1 MKTRILMVMLAGAAL
16 AACASTNTPKTQ
28 VARFTPCEDINVA
41 IYFDSG
47 SAAVSRDGRA
57 VLRGAAKQAE
67 GCKVNGVDVIGLAD
81 AVGAPDANLALSE
94 KRAASV
100 TKTLQSYGLTNVRVA
115 AAGDAGAVI
124 PTGSQTTVAA
134 PMRRRADVILRL
146 SANP

>member
-16 AACASTNTPKTQ
+16 AACAHADKPKTT

-41 IYFDSG
+41 IYFEPA
-47 SAAVSRDGRA
+47 SAAINRDGRA
-57 VLRGAAKQAE
+57 VLRGAADQAK
-67 GCKVNGVDVIGLAD
+67 GCRVDRVDVVGLAD

-100 TKTLQSYGLTNVRVA
+100 TKTLHGLGLKDVRVA
-115 AAGDAGAVI
+115 AAGESGAIIQTGAV
-124 PTGSQTTVAA
+124 A
-134 PMRRRADVILRL
+134 PMRRRAEVILRL